1 MLHKWESIMLDD
13 SFTNCGKI
21 VSGPVA
27 FLILIFFSNLFVS
40 EASALGILKVSLNFR
55 FFVISRIL

>member
-1 MLHKWESIMLDD
+1 MGLTKAIFAPFEKELLFKSLSIMLHKWESIMLDD

-27 FLILIFFSNLFVS
+27 FLILIFF
-40 EASALGILKVSLNFR
+40 
-55 FFVISRIL
+55 